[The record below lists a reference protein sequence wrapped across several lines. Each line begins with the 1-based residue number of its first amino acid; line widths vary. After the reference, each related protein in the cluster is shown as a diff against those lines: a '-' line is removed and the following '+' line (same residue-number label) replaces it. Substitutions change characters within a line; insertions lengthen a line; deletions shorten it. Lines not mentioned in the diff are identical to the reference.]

1 MSNPNPPPKPNK
13 PAGWHSQRTFGAQ
26 TEAAKSAFLQKQYE
40 GTAQRVRFMH
50 RLGKAQDLFT
60 ICDSLGVDRTGLE
73 NKFVT
78 HDELTALILQGRE
91 LLSARPKQ
99 QKTNEQVTPS
109 TEVVHKP
116 AEVVVQPLPQSSQGS
131 VKTGE
136 DNQQEKK
143 EAPTEEHIE
152 QDITLELPEL
162 EKNPKVIPF
171 GFQIRKAKELVRNL
185 HVHKHR
191 ANLLLAGTGFGKTYI
206 LSAVIAALKRV
217 GYFDDCRSMWP
228 VLYVTKASIVEQTVR
243 VLNDQFGVDEE
254 TCMVTNIEQLR
265 AKLGKMFIHE
275 QTCVV
280 SGQEHT
286 IFTWRP
292 RNIPRLVIWDESQI
306 LKNVDST
313 QSRIAQA
320 LNDITELSH
329 GVEANKVTQ
338 IFSSATPFM
347 RVCEAKCFCVATR
360 AEMGD

>member
-26 TEAAKSAFLQKQYE
+26 TEAAKLAFLQKQYE

-91 LLSARPKQ
+91 LLSAKPKPAVVV
-99 QKTNEQVTPS
+99 EQPKVVA
-109 TEVVHKP
+109 TEQPKP
-116 AEVVVQPLPQSSQGS
+116 AEV
-131 VKTGE
+131 K
-136 DNQQEKK
+136 
-143 EAPTEEHIE
+143 PTEPVTAAPPAEEHVE

-243 VLNDQFGVDEE
+243 VLSEQFGVDEE

-360 AEMGD
+360 AEMGGD

>member
-1 MSNPNPPPKPNK
+1 MSNPNTPPKPNK

-26 TEAAKSAFLQKQYE
+26 TEAAKLAFLQKQYE

-60 ICDSLGVDRTGLE
+60 ICDSLGVDRAGRE
-73 NKFVT
+73 NRIVT

-91 LLSARPKQ
+91 LLSAKPKVA
-99 QKTNEQVTPS
+99 EQPKVVA
-109 TEVVHKP
+109 TEQPKP
-116 AEVVVQPLPQSSQGS
+116 AEVKPTAPAPPVAQ
-131 VKTGE
+131 
-136 DNQQEKK
+136 
-143 EAPTEEHIE
+143 PTEEHVE
-152 QDITLELPEL
+152 QDIVLDLPEL

-228 VLYVTKASIVEQTVR
+228 VLYVTKASIVKQTVR
-243 VLNDQFGVDEE
+243 VLNDQFGVDEM

-360 AEMGD
+360 AEMGGD